1 GVITMSLGS
10 SGTVYAFA
18 DQPNISP
25 QASVATFCSS
35 SGGRLP
41 LICTMNLTN
50 ATGVIRE
57 LFELDL
63 DTFNALVEQAPIGA
77 DGVS

>member
-1 GVITMSLGS
+1 
-10 SGTVYAFA
+10 TVYAFS
-18 DQPNISP
+18 DQPNVSP
-25 QASVATFCSS
+25 QAAVATFCSS
-35 SGGRLP
+35 SGGWLP

-63 DTFNALVEQAPIGA
+63 EAFNALVDQAPIGA
-77 DGVS
+77 EGVSMLPFLNGERV